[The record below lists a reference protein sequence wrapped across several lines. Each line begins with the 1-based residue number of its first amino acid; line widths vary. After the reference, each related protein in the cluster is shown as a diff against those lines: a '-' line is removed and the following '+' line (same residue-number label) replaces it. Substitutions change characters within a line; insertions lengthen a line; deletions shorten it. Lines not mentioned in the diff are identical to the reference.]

1 MLTPVVLAH
10 EFLQFLEIGP
20 EFAPNG
26 VGKRGGKRRLGS
38 SRSRLSVEGLVARD
52 KVRRSVE
59 SLGPENQYQSRA
71 VSSCNGLSASD
82 KEVDE

>member
-1 MLTPVVLAH
+1 MH
-10 EFLQFLEIGP
+10 EFLQFVEIGP
-20 EFAPNG
+20 EFAPTHT
-26 VGKRGGKRRLGS
+26 GKRGGKRRLGS
-38 SRSRLSVEGLVARD
+38 GRSRHSKERRVALD

-59 SLGPENQYQSRA
+59 SLGPENQYQRRA